1 MESVP
6 KRVTTFVGT
15 ARKKS
20 TYNAVVQFLGN
31 LKSLGNVEC
40 EIVVLNDHHLGIC
53 RGCKTCFAKGEEFCP
68 LPDDRDILIE
78 KMMASDGVIF
88 ASPNYSFNVSATMKI
103 FLDRLGFVFHR
114 PCLFGKTF
122 TSIISQ
128 GIYDGDKIVEYLD
141 LVGSGLGF
149 NTVKG
154 CCITAFDPMTEKEKQ
169 NVDQTLAEHSRRFY
183 EALMQPAYPVPSLL
197 RLWVF
202 RMGRTSI
209 RLTLD
214 ENSRDYTY
222 YKDKG
227 WFQSDYYYPTRL
239 GVLKRTAGSL
249 FDSMAARSTRK
260 RMGSLSESNHPV
272 HAVPSCKQSNSAK
285 NI

>member
-6 KRVTTFVGT
+6 KRVTAFVGT

-20 TYNAVVQFLGN
+20 TYNAVRQFLDN

-40 EIVVLNDHHLGIC
+40 EIVILNDHHLGIC

-68 LPDDRDILIE
+68 VKDDRDVLIE

-88 ASPNYSFNVSATMKI
+88 ASPNYSFNVSATMKM

-114 PCLFGKTF
+114 PRFFGKTF

-128 GIYDGDKIVEYLD
+128 GIYGGDKIVKYLD
-141 LVGSGLGF
+141 FVGGGLGF
-149 NTVKG
+149 NTVEG

-169 NVDQTLAEHSRRFY
+169 EIDRVLADHSNRFY
-183 EALMQPAYPVPSLL
+183 ETLMKPAYPVPTSLK
-197 RLWVF
+197 LWGF
-202 RMGRTSI
+202 RTARTMI
-209 RLTLD
+209 GLKLD
-214 ENSRDYTY
+214 DRNRDYTY
-222 YKDKG
+222 YRDKG

-239 GVLKRTAGSL
+239 GLLKKAAGSL
-249 FDSMAARSTRK
+249 FDSMATRSVR
-260 RMGSLSESNHPV
+260 RR
-272 HAVPSCKQSNSAK
+272 QS
-285 NI
+285 